1 MPFLPIS
8 EGGERKKC
16 RKKIGS
22 DRKRHNNRQ
31 CPRIGL
37 LRLFHFLRQRLKVA
51 RTRSKA
57 TSRAPA
63 LRQKPETSARAEG
76 PVAKTGCG
84 ATSAQRRRTKHPR
97 PAARRPLAWIYTSSH
112 SPKFLGAS

>member
-76 PVAKTGCG
+76 LVAKTGCG
-84 ATSAQRRRTKHPR
+84 ATSAQPTHKAPTTSSTKTSSMVETTPTMWIRRTF
-97 PAARRPLAWIYTSSH
+97 T
-112 SPKFLGAS
+112 